1 MVRIGAI
8 RTLLEAGVLDAIP
21 TGGQSISASEIAAT
35 TGVDKE
41 LIGRP
46 SLGSWIP
53 PVGAA
58 GGFPVIA

>member
-21 TGGQSISASEIAAT
+21 TGGQSISASEIAAK

-41 LIGRP
+41 LIGRLSP
-46 SLGSWIP
+46 LPWGPRSALRGGL
-53 PVGAA
+53 PVRA
-58 GGFPVIA
+58 